1 MKKKTNNRSIGS
13 NSEKIYGERRKRFP
27 FLHSNSERDM
37 ANLNFP
43 RPKCVLYQ
51 LEMRAIHSFVRL
63 FGLHASCHLIRGMA
77 IRMGW
82 MNTKNKRQHIK
93 WSVCTMYMYTVHSI
107 VFVMHVDLSFF
118 RRSDVFFLLLLSV
131 GIFKQYHPNVDAFSS
146 CFMQDN
152 EKSLNDKIEK
162 RKIRLL
168 AAP

>member
-1 MKKKTNNRSIGS
+1 MSIHGYIMYSIPSIAVLVGRKRIEILVCCVKALSYIEKKTNNRSIGS

-27 FLHSNSERDM
+27 FLHSNSERDI

-82 MNTKNKRQHIK
+82 MNTKKNAN
-93 WSVCTMYMYTVHSI
+93 T
-107 VFVMHVDLSFF
+107 
-118 RRSDVFFLLLLSV
+118 
-131 GIFKQYHPNVDAFSS
+131 
-146 CFMQDN
+146 
-152 EKSLNDKIEK
+152 
-162 RKIRLL
+162 
-168 AAP
+168 